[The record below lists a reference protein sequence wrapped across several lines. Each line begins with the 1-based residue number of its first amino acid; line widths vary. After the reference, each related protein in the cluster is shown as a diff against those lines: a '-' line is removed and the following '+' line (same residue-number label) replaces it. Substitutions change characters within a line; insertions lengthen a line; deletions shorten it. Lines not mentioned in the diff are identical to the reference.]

1 MRLWVDYHNSLNVN
15 QCNNMEGI
23 EWDHILKVAPIT
35 TIVLGVVYA
44 SYWIVSKIYDG
55 HIKSLREFIDYLK
68 DRK

>member
-1 MRLWVDYHNSLNVN
+1 
-15 QCNNMEGI
+15 MEGV

-68 DRK
+68 KDK